1 MENSSVQLND
11 LPDEILMM
19 IFKKLHNITL
29 LYSLSDVNIRLN
41 KIVHDSIFTN
51 RLTLANFVPSR
62 LILQMYSPIYFA
74 YPLSDLVLDRFCS
87 HILSKIHQKVKWL
100 DLESSSM
107 ERILLSTNYP
117 NLVGIALY
125 NIHLENA
132 VHLFSDER
140 LFTSTYKKQISSLVI
155 DIKASGEGNPTQDE
169 NIVLFTHIF
178 NIFTNLQ
185 TLNTG
190 PSSICDCLYLLDGRF
205 NQLHTFHVNIDFITS
220 LRLIIN
226 NKEKL
231 PNLKSFKLHCYID
244 TSFYDELI
252 LPLLHRMSN
261 LEKLDLVL
269 IVWTKK
275 ALIDG
280 NNLKLNI
287 INYMPLLNKFTFNI
301 HSKTRFYTK
310 FNLPSNEYIQE
321 TFKDF
326 KNKQIISSIDYFKE
340 KEYSQCHIYSYPYQL
355 IYYNNITNNF
365 PGGIFECVREISLFD
380 ERSFEH
386 EFFFQISQSFPFLKK
401 LTLIN
406 KKPQNNKHLRKSKN
420 QNQNLSIIQYPYLLK
435 LDISEAHK
443 DYHEQFLFD
452 NKTCLP
458 DNIRVIMN
466 YQLLKKVTRNFRRI
480 TTRTD
485 GNAYIR
491 DDTMFIKIM
500 MDFGDLPK
508 NSLQFIL
515 GHNPGFPMNIQQAIM
530 KEESKKQTQ

>member
-1 MENSSVQLND
+1 
-11 LPDEILMM
+11 
-19 IFKKLHNITL
+19 
-29 LYSLSDVNIRLN
+29 
-41 KIVHDSIFTN
+41 
-51 RLTLANFVPSR
+51 
-62 LILQMYSPIYFA
+62 
-74 YPLSDLVLDRFCS
+74 
-87 HILSKIHQKVKWL
+87 
-100 DLESSSM
+100 
-107 ERILLSTNYP
+107 
-117 NLVGIALY
+117 
-125 NIHLENA
+125 
-132 VHLFSDER
+132 
-140 LFTSTYKKQISSLVI
+140 
-155 DIKASGEGNPTQDE
+155 
-169 NIVLFTHIF
+169 
-178 NIFTNLQ
+178 
-185 TLNTG
+185 
-190 PSSICDCLYLLDGRF
+190 
-205 NQLHTFHVNIDFITS
+205 
-220 LRLIIN
+220 
-226 NKEKL
+226 
-231 PNLKSFKLHCYID
+231 
-244 TSFYDELI
+244 
-252 LPLLHRMSN
+252 
-261 LEKLDLVL
+261 
-269 IVWTKK
+269 
-275 ALIDG
+275 
-280 NNLKLNI
+280 
-287 INYMPLLNKFTFNI
+287 MPLLNKFTFNI
-301 HSKTRFYTK
+301 HSKTSFYTK